1 MNENHYRFRGTQG
14 IYGEEGFNR
23 LQHSH
28 IAVIGIGGVG
38 SWVAEYLARTGIG
51 KLTLVDLDDICHSNI
66 NRQIHALSSTA
77 GQLKT
82 AVMKQRI
89 EQINPNCEVVCIER
103 LYSEKS
109 SEEILSENYDYVV
122 DAFDDAK
129 SKAYLVK
136 ACLDK
141 KIPLLVTGGAASKV
155 KPELVQLKDLAHS
168 FNDPLLF
175 RVRKELLSK
184 YKVMRTYKNGRQKK
198 KIGIPCVFS
207 PEKMLEP
214 KSCGTTTYS
223 SSKMNCQSGY
233 GSVSFV
239 TAHFAS
245 LACAHIINELM
256 DEYVY

>member
-1 MNENHYRFRGTQG
+1 MNDNQYRFRGTQG
-14 IYGEEGFNR
+14 IYGEEGLKS
-23 LQHSH
+23 LQKAH

-38 SWVAEYLARTGIG
+38 SWVAEYLARTGVG

-77 GQLKT
+77 GKLKT
-82 AVMKQRI
+82 QVMKHRI
-89 EQINPNCEVVCIER
+89 EQINPECEVVCIER

-109 SEEILSENYDYVV
+109 SDEILNSDFDYVV

-129 SKAYLVK
+129 SKAFLVK
-136 ACLDK
+136 SCIEK
-141 KIPLLVTGGAASKV
+141 NIRLLVTGGAASKI

-184 YKVMRTYKNGRQKK
+184 YKIMRTYKNGKQRKK
-198 KIGIPCVFS
+198 LGIPCVFS

-214 KSCGTTTYS
+214 KSCDVSPYS

-245 LACAHIINELM
+245 LACSHIINELM
-256 DEYVY
+256 DDYVC